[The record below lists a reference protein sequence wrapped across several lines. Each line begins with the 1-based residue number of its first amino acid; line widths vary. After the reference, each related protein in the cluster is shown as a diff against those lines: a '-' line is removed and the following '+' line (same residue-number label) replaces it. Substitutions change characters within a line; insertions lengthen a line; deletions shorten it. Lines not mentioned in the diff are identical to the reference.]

1 VPFPPEPYVETGT
14 SPSTISQDHPSGG
27 LIVASQDAPKESMSV
42 KNRRP
47 SRQPKRRLGST
58 AGTARIVV
66 ANVNHP
72 GKSRAVDGAKYRAM
86 RRAILKVLPSKAPGL
101 ALSDALAAVLG
112 FLPAT
117 LFPGGAH
124 AGWWFKTVQ
133 LDLEAKRVIAR
144 GRTSPL
150 RVHRL

>member
-1 VPFPPEPYVETGT
+1 MTVKRRPT
-14 SPSTISQDHPSGG
+14 SP
-27 LIVASQDAPKESMSV
+27 K
-42 KNRRP
+42 
-47 SRQPKRRLGST
+47 PKRRPGNS

-66 ANVNHP
+66 ENVNHP
-72 GKSRAVDGAKYRAM
+72 GVSRAVDAAKYRAM
-86 RRAILKVLPSKAPGL
+86 RRAILKVLPSKMPGL
-101 ALSDALAAVLG
+101 TLADALAAVLR

-117 LFPGGAH
+117 LFPAGAQ

-144 GRTSPL
+144 ERTSPL

>member
-1 VPFPPEPYVETGT
+1 MALE
-14 SPSTISQDHPSGG
+14 
-27 LIVASQDAPKESMSV
+27 
-42 KNRRP
+42 NRRT
-47 SRQPKRRLGST
+47 SRQSKRRLGST
-58 AGTARIVV
+58 AGTARVVV

-72 GKSRAVDGAKYRAM
+72 GKRRAVDGAKYRAM
-86 RRAILKVLPSKAPGL
+86 RRAILKVLPSNAPGL
-101 ALSDALAAVLG
+101 PLSDALAAVLG
-112 FLPAT
+112 RLPAK

-144 GRTSPL
+144 TRTSPL